1 MIRKITAF
9 LISLALLA
17 GFTVPTFAS
26 ADFGDIL
33 YHWGTPF
40 IVEMKELGIVNG
52 YEDGNFYPDSTITRA
67 EFSVLLSRLIRIP
80 AAYEPASKFYDV
92 GSKDWFNRGV
102 VFLADNDILKDEPEG
117 FGLKPMFRP
126 KDNITR
132 EDMAVILDRFGNGY
146 ILQWANAAGTDA
158 AVYNDAGDIAPY
170 ALESVQKVIDNELMT
185 GYGCVADGNFM
196 WKPKKEV
203 TRAEAAKVVAELYHK
218 LNAISNYT
226 TEIPDEIKDIVTAK
240 TYVDSWNGSGE
251 AIISVYHKATHE
263 KNREMGFVF
272 DIVRHKHDELDKITD
287 MAEDIGG
294 ITLFAYDDKY
304 YYSWEA
310 PTDVQF
316 DINDKT
322 GEAEY
327 KDIESKI
334 QEIVDAFIKDNQLEQ
349 FRKID

>member
-26 ADFGDIL
+26 ADFNDIL

-40 IVEMKELGIVNG
+40 IVEMKELGIVSG
-52 YEDGNFYPDSTITRA
+52 YEDSNFYPDSTITRA
-67 EFSVLLSRLIRIP
+67 EFSVMLSRLIRIP

-102 VFLADNDILKDEPEG
+102 VFLADTGILNDDPEG
-117 FGLKPMFRP
+117 FGMKPMFRP

-146 ILQWANAAGTDA
+146 ILQWGNAVGT
-158 AVYNDAGDIAPY
+158 AVSVYGDVGDIAPY
-170 ALESVQKVIDNELMT
+170 ALEGVQKVIDNELMT
-185 GYGCVADGNFM
+185 GYGSVAGGNFM

-203 TRAEAAKVVAELYHK
+203 TRAEATKVIAELYHK
-218 LNAISNYT
+218 LNAISNYK
-226 TEIPDEIKDIVTAK
+226 TEIPEEIKDIVTAK
-240 TYVDSWNGSGE
+240 TYTESWNGSGE

-272 DIVRHKHDELDKITD
+272 DIVRHKNNELDKITD
-287 MAEDIGG
+287 MAENIGG

-322 GEAEY
+322 GETEY

-334 QEIVDAFIKDNQLEQ
+334 QEIVDAFIKDNKLEL
-349 FRKID
+349 FGKTD